1 MDCPQAGFLIRRPI
15 DWGGDLEKAGTPE
28 WKVSS
33 EFDQSAKQ
41 NKMKNMSTEPI
52 TDEYVATTGEYMLL
66 FRGQD
71 WDRKLSPEEL
81 QRSMSKW
88 TAWYNQLAHQGKI
101 KSAHPLTQG
110 GRVISQKKGQPIADG
125 PFAESKEAIGGYFL
139 LQQSSLEEAVEIAK
153 KCPLLEHG
161 VTVEVRAV
169 AEQCSHLQRVNQELA
184 HATT

>member
-1 MDCPQAGFLIRRPI
+1 
-15 DWGGDLEKAGTPE
+15 
-28 WKVSS
+28 
-33 EFDQSAKQ
+33 
-41 NKMKNMSTEPI
+41 MSREATTGENI
-52 TDEYVATTGEYMLL
+52 ATTGEYMLL
-66 FRGQD
+66 FRGQE

-88 TAWYNQLAHQGKI
+88 TAWYDQLTHQGKI

-139 LQQSSLEEAVEIAK
+139 LQQSNLEEAVQIAK

-161 VTVEVRAV
+161 VAVEVRAV
-169 AEQCSHLQRVNQELA
+169 AEQCSHLQRVSREFA